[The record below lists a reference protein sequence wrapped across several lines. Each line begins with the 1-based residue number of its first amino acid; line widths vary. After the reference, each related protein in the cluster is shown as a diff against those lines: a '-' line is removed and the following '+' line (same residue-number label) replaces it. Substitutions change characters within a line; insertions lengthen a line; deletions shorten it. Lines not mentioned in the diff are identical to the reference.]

1 MVCNSIGIC
10 DVVFTIYG
18 HVIMFKHELIS
29 KWHHTFLE
37 VFFAQAQT
45 TPPPVARICLKG
57 LQFEAPMKGST
68 ADMLGR

>member
-1 MVCNSIGIC
+1 MVCNYMSIC
-10 DVVFTIYG
+10 DVMFTLYRR
-18 HVIMFKHELIS
+18 VMMFKHELIS

-57 LQFEAPMKGST
+57 LQFEAPLNGFT
-68 ADMLGR
+68 ADMLGL